1 MSERESRP
9 GPHRT
14 VPTSPGQKLQG
25 VLGLGLDDDG
35 GHHRLTKGSDFK
47 LVGGSAETHER
58 MTDLVMRM
66 RETLKREGKT
76 LRDLNRAEF
85 EDLARD
91 SLDDL

>member
-9 GPHRT
+9 GPRGAA
-14 VPTSPGQKLQG
+14 PASKGEKLQG

-66 RETLKREGKT
+66 RETLKREGKNFA
-76 LRDLNRAEF
+76 DINRAEF

-91 SLDDL
+91 SLEDL